1 MQETMQV
8 NFYVA
13 MNVCTADDCKRI
25 FYAPCRT
32 LKEAQ
37 ARFDR
42 IASGAENYGQRLY
55 DPHKYG
61 VMLSITRT
69 RDGRRIRTMQVN

>member
-1 MQETMQV
+1 MQA
-8 NFYVA
+8 NFHVS
-13 MNVCTADDCKRI
+13 MNVCTAGDCRRV
-25 FYAPCRT
+25 FYAPFRT
-32 LKEAQ
+32 LKEAR

-42 IASGAENYGQRLY
+42 ILSGAENYGQSLY

-69 RDGRRIRTMQVN
+69 KDGARIRTMQIN

>member
-1 MQETMQV
+1 MQV

-13 MNVCTADDCKRI
+13 MNVCTAGDCKQVY
-25 FYAPCRT
+25 YAPFRT

-37 ARFDR
+37 AKFDR
-42 IASGAENYGQRLY
+42 LLSGAENYGQFLY
-55 DPHKYG
+55 DPHRYG

-69 RDGRRIRTMQVN
+69 RDGSRIRTVQVN